1 MVAPLWYHY
10 YEIGGVNMTDKIE
23 VKLRLPQQVKDKL
36 YEEAGK
42 QNRSVN
48 NLLEQII
55 GDYLKKQK

>member
-1 MVAPLWYHY
+1 MVAPPWYHKLKN
-10 YEIGGVNMTDKIE
+10 GGCKMTDKIE
-23 VKLRLPQQVKDKL
+23 VKLRLPQEVKDKL

>member
-1 MVAPLWYHY
+1 
-10 YEIGGVNMTDKIE
+10 MTDKVE
-23 VKLRLPQQVKDKL
+23 VKLRLPQEVKDKL

-48 NLLEQII
+48 NLLETII

>member
-1 MVAPLWYHY
+1 
-10 YEIGGVNMTDKIE
+10 MTDKIE
-23 VKLRLPQQVKDKL
+23 VKLRLPQEVKDRL

-55 GDYLKKQK
+55 GEYLKKHK